1 MMRHAVIAAAT
12 LLTSA
17 WLATAGAAEAL
28 TADKVS
34 AEIADRYHVTVLRVT
49 PTKLG
54 DRAAFAVLV
63 MNPGGDENNAFQV
76 STLLVDA
83 ATGALLPQF
92 AHRNAGYTLPPA
104 SDRSPPANDS
114 GPAIRYLTGREYR
127 VR

>member
-1 MMRHAVIAAAT
+1 MIRDALIAAA
-12 LLTSA
+12 LLLPSA
-17 WLATAGAAEAL
+17 WPAAAADAL
-28 TADKVS
+28 TADQVK

-49 PTKLG
+49 PASVDG
-54 DRAAFAVLV
+54 RDAFAVLA
-63 MNPGGDENNAFQV
+63 MNPGGDDNAAFQV
-76 STLLVDA
+76 NTLLVDA

-92 AHRNAGYTLPPA
+92 TRQPAGYILPPA

>member
-1 MMRHAVIAAAT
+1 MTGRAFAAAA
-12 LLTSA
+12 LLLASS
-17 WLATAGAAEAL
+17 WLTARAAEPL

-34 AEIADRYHVTVLRVT
+34 AAIADRYHVTVLRVT
-49 PTKLG
+49 PTKID
-54 DRAAFAVLV
+54 DRDAFAVLV
-63 MNPGGDENNAFQV
+63 MNPGGDDNAAFQV

-92 AHRNAGYTLPPA
+92 AHRAAGYTLPPA